1 MSETIKFDQP
11 VVLVGGGEV
20 DESLLRQFSH
30 LPVIA
35 ADGGA
40 NFLRQISLLPAAVIG
55 DLDSIEDK
63 DYWHKNSRVIEL
75 AEQDTTDFEK
85 CLYTTEAPAFIA
97 TGFTGSRFDHTLA
110 ALHVM
115 QKYHQKK
122 PVILVS
128 GDDVL
133 YVSSSSIDLRLPV
146 GTRVSL
152 YPLNRVSFKSSDGLH
167 YPLDN
172 LTMQTGEM
180 IGTSNIS
187 DKSLINIVPEFGGG
201 CFALILP
208 LSQLSAM
215 AQMHDGVDFVNSTG

>member
-11 VVLVGGGEV
+11 VILVGGGEV
-20 DESLLRQFSH
+20 DESLLWQFSH
-30 LPVIA
+30 LPIIA

-40 NFLRQISLLPAAVIG
+40 NFLRQMSLLPVAVIG
-55 DLDSIEDK
+55 DLDSIKNK
-63 DYWHKNSRVIEL
+63 DHWHKTSRVIEL

-85 CLYTTEAPAFIA
+85 CLYTIDAPVFIA

-133 YVSSSSIDLRLPV
+133 CVSSGNIKLQLPV
-146 GTRVSL
+146 GTRVSV
-152 YPLNRVSFKSSDGLH
+152 YPLNRVSFKLSDGLQ

-172 LTMQTGEM
+172 ITMQVGEM
-180 IGTSNIS
+180 IGTSNVS
-187 DKSLINIVPEFGGG
+187 DKPLVNIVSESGGG

-208 LSQLSAM
+208 LSQLAAM
-215 AQMHDGVDFVNSTG
+215 AQMLHAVDSQG